1 MKKFL
6 IGLVFWIA
14 FLFVYTAIGCLIP
27 NGFEVLHNMAVGYTV
42 GTLSC
47 KFLEWVFSNK

>member
-6 IGLVFWIA
+6 IGLVFWLA
-14 FLFVYTAIGCLIP
+14 FFFVYAAIGCLIP

-42 GTLSC
+42 VSLSY
-47 KFLEWVFSNK
+47 KFADWILKKD